1 MVEGDSPLGVVR
13 AADVGGNLSGP
24 IAEEAA
30 PRVISEANAWIITD
44 LLKDVIR
51 RGTGQRARALG
62 REDLAGKT
70 GTTQQGRDAWFAG
83 FSPDIVATTW
93 VGFDQERPLGPQEE
107 GARTALPM
115 WVYFMRE
122 ALAGIPQRQVPM
134 PDGVVTARIAA
145 DPTVLA
151 GEAPIDFEYFL
162 ADHLPAGIGEG
173 EVPGEPP
180 PQRYEEPIF

>member
-1 MVEGDSPLGVVR
+1 
-13 AADVGGNLSGP
+13 
-24 IAEEAA
+24 
-30 PRVISEANAWIITD
+30 
-44 LLKDVIR
+44 
-51 RGTGQRARALG
+51 
-62 REDLAGKT
+62 
-70 GTTQQGRDAWFAG
+70 
-83 FSPDIVATTW
+83 
-93 VGFDQERPLGPQEE
+93 
-107 GARTALPM
+107 
-115 WVYFMRE
+115 
-122 ALAGIPQRQVPM
+122 M